1 MEIVWMDGGGSW
13 PTSCPDSTGD
23 LGSGERGAEPKRE
36 EHGRDGGE
44 SGHTGYG
51 LNRFKPSMSWASVST
66 RMLRPVGQVRA
77 AAPNAAIKPT
87 APMSRRSG

>member
-13 PTSCPDSTGD
+13 PTSCPDSAGD

-44 SGHTGYG
+44 SGH
-51 LNRFKPSMSWASVST
+51 NRIRAEQIQAEHVMGE
-66 RMLRPVGQVRA
+66 RINEDA
-77 AAPNAAIKPT
+77 AAGGPGQGSCA
-87 APMSRRSG
+87 